1 MENLLIY
8 IIKVNISLILF
19 YLCYKLVF
27 QRDTF
32 WLLRR
37 MYLLLSIL
45 FSFAYPLI
53 SVEGWLKKQEP
64 IMTAIASIQLDEFVI
79 TPSGVEKVSI
89 FTVENV
95 LWVVFGL
102 IALFLFLR
110 VCVQL
115 FSIIKRRI
123 KGTKEELQGVSI
135 IRMNE
140 KITPFSFFNWIFIN
154 PLLHNRS
161 ETAEILEHEQTHARQ
176 WHSLDVIIGQI
187 QTMLCW
193 FNPAAWLM
201 EREIRINLEFLA
213 DHQVLKSG
221 FEPKNY
227 QYHLIKLTYEP
238 ADSKLANQFN
248 VSPIKKRIKMMN
260 SKKTKKTGLIKY
272 ALIIPVALTVLIVSN
287 MQDMIAASKANAENT
302 TVKESNSALVSVSE
316 PTVLTNVEI
325 QQPPKKDEP
334 KSKDVE
340 SATITVVSENEV
352 NKLET
357 VTVIGYGTQDN
368 PVLENE
374 LKVFEVV
381 EIPPAFPGGDKAMY
395 QWLAQNIKY
404 PVEAQKQKIEGRVIV
419 QFIVDETGKVIF
431 PKVVR
436 RMDPILEAEALRIV
450 SSMPDWIP
458 GKQSGKAV
466 NVRYVLPIQF
476 KLTGPTNSPKQ
487 ETAKIDMNP
496 LVLLDGETISHERMN
511 EIDPNTIQEINVL
524 KDQASISMYGE
535 KGKNGVILIKLI
547 K

>member
-45 FSFAYPLI
+45 FSFVYPLI

-64 IMTAIASIQLDEFVI
+64 IMTAIASIQLDEFII

-201 EREIRINLEFLA
+201 EREIRHNLEFLA

-302 TVKESNSALVSVSE
+302 TVKESNSVLVSVSE
-316 PTVLTNVEI
+316 PTVLTNVEF
-325 QQPPKKDEP
+325 QQPPKKEEP

-535 KGKNGVILIKLI
+535 KGKNGVILIKL
-547 K
+547 KK

>member
-64 IMTAIASIQLDEFVI
+64 IMTAIASIQLDEFII
-79 TPSGVEKVSI
+79 TPSGVEKASI

-302 TVKESNSALVSVSE
+302 TVKESNSVLVSVSE
-316 PTVLTNVEI
+316 PTVLTNVEF
-325 QQPPKKDEP
+325 QQPPKKEEP

-352 NKLET
+352 NKLEQ

-419 QFIVDETGKVIF
+419 QFIVAETGKVIF

-496 LVLLDGETISHERMN
+496 LVLLDGETISHEKMN

>member
-1 MENLLIY
+1 
-8 IIKVNISLILF
+8 
-19 YLCYKLVF
+19 
-27 QRDTF
+27 
-32 WLLRR
+32 
-37 MYLLLSIL
+37 
-45 FSFAYPLI
+45 
-53 SVEGWLKKQEP
+53 
-64 IMTAIASIQLDEFVI
+64 
-79 TPSGVEKVSI
+79 
-89 FTVENV
+89 
-95 LWVVFGL
+95 
-102 IALFLFLR
+102 
-110 VCVQL
+110 
-115 FSIIKRRI
+115 
-123 KGTKEELQGVSI
+123 
-135 IRMNE
+135 
-140 KITPFSFFNWIFIN
+140 
-154 PLLHNRS
+154 
-161 ETAEILEHEQTHARQ
+161 
-176 WHSLDVIIGQI
+176 
-187 QTMLCW
+187 
-193 FNPAAWLM
+193 
-201 EREIRINLEFLA
+201 
-213 DHQVLKSG
+213 
-221 FEPKNY
+221 
-227 QYHLIKLTYEP
+227 
-238 ADSKLANQFN
+238 
-248 VSPIKKRIKMMN
+248 MMN

>member
-1 MENLLIY
+1 
-8 IIKVNISLILF
+8 
-19 YLCYKLVF
+19 
-27 QRDTF
+27 
-32 WLLRR
+32 
-37 MYLLLSIL
+37 
-45 FSFAYPLI
+45 
-53 SVEGWLKKQEP
+53 
-64 IMTAIASIQLDEFVI
+64 MTAIASIQLDEFII

-302 TVKESNSALVSVSE
+302 TVKESNSVLVSVSE
-316 PTVLTNVEI
+316 PTVLTNVEF
-325 QQPPKKDEP
+325 QQPPKKEEP

-352 NKLET
+352 NKLEQ

-404 PVEAQKQKIEGRVIV
+404 PVEAQKAKEGVRV
-419 QFIVDETGKVIF
+419 
-431 PKVVR
+431 
-436 RMDPILEAEALRIV
+436 
-450 SSMPDWIP
+450 
-458 GKQSGKAV
+458 
-466 NVRYVLPIQF
+466 
-476 KLTGPTNSPKQ
+476 
-487 ETAKIDMNP
+487 
-496 LVLLDGETISHERMN
+496 
-511 EIDPNTIQEINVL
+511 
-524 KDQASISMYGE
+524 
-535 KGKNGVILIKLI
+535 
-547 K
+547 

>member
-64 IMTAIASIQLDEFVI
+64 IMTAIASIQLDEFII

-302 TVKESNSALVSVSE
+302 TVKESNYALVSVSE

-352 NKLET
+352 NKLEQ

-535 KGKNGVILIKLI
+535 KGKNGVILIKL
-547 K
+547 KK

>member
-1 MENLLIY
+1 
-8 IIKVNISLILF
+8 
-19 YLCYKLVF
+19 
-27 QRDTF
+27 
-32 WLLRR
+32 
-37 MYLLLSIL
+37 
-45 FSFAYPLI
+45 
-53 SVEGWLKKQEP
+53 
-64 IMTAIASIQLDEFVI
+64 MTAIASIQLDEFII

-352 NKLET
+352 NKLEQ

-476 KLTGPTNSPKQ
+476 KLTGPTSSPKH

-496 LVLLDGETISHERMN
+496 LVLLDGETISHEKMN

>member
-64 IMTAIASIQLDEFVI
+64 IMTAIASIQLDEFII

-302 TVKESNSALVSVSE
+302 TVKESNSVLVSVSE

-352 NKLET
+352 NKLEQ

-496 LVLLDGETISHERMN
+496 LVLLDGETISHEKMN

>member
-64 IMTAIASIQLDEFVI
+64 IMTAIASIQLDEFII

-302 TVKESNSALVSVSE
+302 TVKESNSVLVSVSE

-352 NKLET
+352 NKLEQ

-535 KGKNGVILIKLI
+535 KGKNGVILIKL
-547 K
+547 KK

>member
-64 IMTAIASIQLDEFVI
+64 IMTAIASIQLDEFII

-302 TVKESNSALVSVSE
+302 TVKESNSVLVSVSE
-316 PTVLTNVEI
+316 PTVLTNVEF
-325 QQPPKKDEP
+325 QQPPKKEEP

-352 NKLET
+352 NKLEQ

-535 KGKNGVILIKLI
+535 KGKNGVILIKL
-547 K
+547 KK

>member
-64 IMTAIASIQLDEFVI
+64 IMTAIASIQLDEFII

-302 TVKESNSALVSVSE
+302 TVKESNSVLVSVSE
-316 PTVLTNVEI
+316 PTVLTNVEF
-325 QQPPKKDEP
+325 QQPPKKEEP

-496 LVLLDGETISHERMN
+496 LVLLDGETISHEKMN

>member
-64 IMTAIASIQLDEFVI
+64 IMTAIASIQLDEFII
-79 TPSGVEKVSI
+79 TPSGVEKASI

-287 MQDMIAASKANAENT
+287 MQDMIAATKANAENT
-302 TVKESNSALVSVSE
+302 TVKESNSVLVSVSE
-316 PTVLTNVEI
+316 PTVLTNVEF
-325 QQPPKKDEP
+325 QQPPKKEEP

-352 NKLET
+352 NKLEQ

-496 LVLLDGETISHERMN
+496 LVLLDGETISHEKMN

>member
-1 MENLLIY
+1 
-8 IIKVNISLILF
+8 
-19 YLCYKLVF
+19 
-27 QRDTF
+27 
-32 WLLRR
+32 
-37 MYLLLSIL
+37 
-45 FSFAYPLI
+45 
-53 SVEGWLKKQEP
+53 
-64 IMTAIASIQLDEFVI
+64 MTAIASIQLDEFII

-260 SKKTKKTGLIKY
+260 SKKTKKTGLLKY

-302 TVKESNSALVSVSE
+302 TVKESNSVLVSVSE
-316 PTVLTNVEI
+316 PTVLTNVEF
-325 QQPPKKDEP
+325 QQPPKKEEP

-340 SATITVVSENEV
+340 SATITVVSENEL